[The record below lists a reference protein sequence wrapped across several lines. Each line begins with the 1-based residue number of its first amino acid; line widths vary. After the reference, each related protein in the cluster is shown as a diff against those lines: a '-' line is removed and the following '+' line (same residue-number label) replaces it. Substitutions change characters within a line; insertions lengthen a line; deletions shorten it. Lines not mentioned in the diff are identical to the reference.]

1 MKAIA
6 ILIVI
11 LLMAQS
17 VEAKG
22 NSGWISPDSFLYPL
36 KVWMEKL
43 SINLISSQ
51 EEKDLKMLDLA
62 EERLTEAEEMKNN
75 SEAFN
80 KAMDEYTGQL
90 EELQGVVE
98 KNADNGTK
106 KINADIKER
115 IESHKNRT
123 KALKSSQ
130 RASVIQQNII
140 EASSSAGGS
149 RIDVSSI
156 NGNVSVHTEGGNAT
170 VTRDGGNVTV
180 VSVTNNSRQVVV
192 INSSRSGSSSSIS
205 SSNSVS
211 SSSSVS
217 VRSSSVSVQSSSS
230 ESVVSTG

>member
-1 MKAIA
+1 MRAIA
-6 ILIVI
+6 VVIVI
-11 LLMAQS
+11 LLVVQS

-22 NSGWISPDSFLYPL
+22 DSGWLGPESFLYPL

-62 EERLTEAEEMKNN
+62 EERLAEAEEMENN
-75 SEAFN
+75 SKAFE
-80 KAMDEYTGQL
+80 KAMDEYTEQL
-90 EELQGVVE
+90 EELHGTME

-123 KALKSSQ
+123 KDLKSSQ
-130 RASVIQQNII
+130 RASVVQQSII

-149 RIDVSSI
+149 RINVSLI

-180 VSVTNNSRQVVV
+180 ISVTNNSRQVVV
-192 INSSRSGSSSSIS
+192 INSSRNG
-205 SSNSVS
+205 

-217 VRSSSVSVQSSSS
+217 VRSNSAA
-230 ESVVSTG
+230 VVSNT

>member
-1 MKAIA
+1 MRAIAVVIA
-6 ILIVI
+6 ILLI
-11 LLMAQS
+11 AQS

-22 NSGWISPDSFLYPL
+22 DSGWVGPDSFLYPL

-51 EEKDLKMLDLA
+51 EEKDLRMLDLA
-62 EERLTEAEEMKNN
+62 EERLAEAEKMENN
-75 SEAFN
+75 SRAFE

-106 KINADIKER
+106 KINTDIKER

-130 RASVIQQNII
+130 RASVIQQSII

-149 RIDVSSI
+149 RINVSSI

-192 INSSRSGSSSSIS
+192 ISSSQ
-205 SSNSVS
+205 NEA
-211 SSSSVS
+211 SSSVS
-217 VRSSSVSVQSSSS
+217 VRSSSESVASSSS

>member
-1 MKAIA
+1 MRVVAVV
-6 ILIVI
+6 IVI
-11 LLMAQS
+11 LLVVQS
-17 VEAKG
+17 GAAKG
-22 NSGWISPDSFLYPL
+22 DSGWISPESFLYPL

-62 EERLTEAEEMKNN
+62 EERLAEAEEMENN
-75 SEAFN
+75 SKAFE
-80 KAMDEYTGQL
+80 KAMDEYIEQL
-90 EELQGVVE
+90 EELHGVIE

-106 KINADIKER
+106 KINVDIKKR

-130 RASVIQQNII
+130 RASMIQQNII

-156 NGNVSVHTEGGNAT
+156 NGNVSVHTEGSNAT

-180 VSVTNNSRQVVV
+180 ISVTNNSRQMVV
-192 INSSRSGSSSSIS
+192 IS
-205 SSNSVS
+205 SSRNV

-217 VRSSSVSVQSSSS
+217 VRSSSKT
-230 ESVVSTG
+230 VVSTG

>member
-1 MKAIA
+1 MRAIA
-6 ILIVI
+6 VVIVMLLIV
-11 LLMAQS
+11 QS

-22 NSGWISPDSFLYPL
+22 DSGWVGPESFLYPL

-62 EERLTEAEEMKNN
+62 EERLAEAEEMENN
-75 SEAFN
+75 SKAFE
-80 KAMDEYTGQL
+80 KAMDEYTEQL
-90 EELQGVVE
+90 EELHGAIE

-106 KINADIKER
+106 KINVGIKER

-123 KALKSSQ
+123 KSLKSSQ
-130 RASVIQQNII
+130 RASVVQQSII

-149 RIDVSSI
+149 RINVSSI
-156 NGNVSVHTEGGNAT
+156 NGNVSVQTEGGNAT
-170 VTRDGGNVTV
+170 VTRDGSNVTV

-192 INSSRSGSSSSIS
+192 INSSRNG
-205 SSNSVS
+205 

-217 VRSSSVSVQSSSS
+217 VRSSSKA
-230 ESVVSTG
+230 VVSTG

>member
-1 MKAIA
+1 MKAVAVVIA
-6 ILIVI
+6 ILLIV
-11 LLMAQS
+11 QG

-22 NSGWISPDSFLYPL
+22 DSGWVSPDSFLYPL

-51 EEKDLKMLDLA
+51 EEKDLRMLDLA
-62 EERLTEAEEMKNN
+62 EERLDEAEEMENN
-75 SEAFN
+75 SRAFE

-98 KNADNGTK
+98 KNANNGTK
-106 KINADIKER
+106 EINTDIRER

-123 KALKSSQ
+123 KDLKSSQ
-130 RASVIQQNII
+130 RASMIQQSII

-149 RIDVSSI
+149 RINVSSI

-170 VTRDGGNVTV
+170 VTRDGDNVTV

-192 INSSRSGSSSSIS
+192 ISSSQ
-205 SSNSVS
+205 NEA
-211 SSSSVS
+211 SSSVS
-217 VRSSSVSVQSSSS
+217 VRSSSKT
-230 ESVVSTG
+230 VVSTG

>member
-1 MKAIA
+1 MRAIA
-6 ILIVI
+6 VVIVMLLIV
-11 LLMAQS
+11 QS

-22 NSGWISPDSFLYPL
+22 DSGWVGPESFLYPL

-62 EERLTEAEEMKNN
+62 EERLAEAEEMENN
-75 SEAFN
+75 SKAFE
-80 KAMDEYTGQL
+80 KAMDEYTEQL
-90 EELQGVVE
+90 EELHGAIE

-106 KINADIKER
+106 KINVGIKER

-123 KALKSSQ
+123 KNLKSSL
-130 RASVIQQNII
+130 RASVVQQSII

-149 RIDVSSI
+149 RINVSSI
-156 NGNVSVHTEGGNAT
+156 NGNVSVQTEGGNAT
-170 VTRDGGNVTV
+170 VTRDGSNVTV

-192 INSSRSGSSSSIS
+192 INSSRNG
-205 SSNSVS
+205 

-217 VRSSSVSVQSSSS
+217 VRSSSKA
-230 ESVVSTG
+230 VVSTG

>member
-1 MKAIA
+1 MRVVAVV
-6 ILIVI
+6 IVI
-11 LLMAQS
+11 LLVVQS
-17 VEAKG
+17 GAAKG
-22 NSGWISPDSFLYPL
+22 DSGWISPESFLYPL

-62 EERLTEAEEMKNN
+62 EERLAEAEEMENN
-75 SEAFN
+75 SKAFE
-80 KAMDEYTGQL
+80 KAMDEYIEQL
-90 EELQGVVE
+90 EELHGVIE

-106 KINADIKER
+106 KINVDIKER

-130 RASVIQQNII
+130 RASMIQQNII

-156 NGNVSVHTEGGNAT
+156 NGNVSVHTEGSNAT

-180 VSVTNNSRQVVV
+180 ISVTNNSRQMVV
-192 INSSRSGSSSSIS
+192 IS
-205 SSNSVS
+205 SSRNV

-217 VRSSSVSVQSSSS
+217 VRSSSKT
-230 ESVVSTG
+230 VVSTG

>member
-1 MKAIA
+1 MRAIA
-6 ILIVI
+6 VVIVI
-11 LLMAQS
+11 LLIVQS

-22 NSGWISPDSFLYPL
+22 DSGWVGPESFLYPL

-62 EERLTEAEEMKNN
+62 EERLAEAEEMENN
-75 SEAFN
+75 SKAFE
-80 KAMDEYTGQL
+80 KAMDEYTEQL
-90 EELQGVVE
+90 EELHGAIE
-98 KNADNGTK
+98 KNAGNGTK
-106 KINADIKER
+106 KINVDIKER

-123 KALKSSQ
+123 KDLKSSQ
-130 RASVIQQNII
+130 RASVVQQSII

-149 RIDVSSI
+149 RINVSSI

-180 VSVTNNSRQVVV
+180 ISVTNNSRQVVV
-192 INSSRSGSSSSIS
+192 INSSRNG
-205 SSNSVS
+205 

-217 VRSSSVSVQSSSS
+217 VRSSSKT
-230 ESVVSTG
+230 VVSTG